1 MEKITI
7 QIQCISLEWRQ
18 EGCSGQGIMVHNLIV
33 HVLHVY
39 ACICTCTFIQHIYTW
54 CMCVP
59 MELSTDCKL
68 HVWKGQALSLHV

>member
-33 HVLHVY
+33 HMFHV
-39 ACICTCTFIQHIYTW
+39 CIYVPVHAHVHVQTCTFIHGA
-54 CMCVP
+54 CVYQW
-59 MELSTDCKL
+59 S
-68 HVWKGQALSLHV
+68 

>member
-18 EGCSGQGIMVHNLIV
+18 EGCSGQGIMVHNLIL

-39 ACICTCTFIQHIYTW
+39 TCTCTW

-68 HVWKGQALSLHV
+68 HIWKGQVLSLHV

>member
-33 HVLHVY
+33 HVLHYIHVY
-39 ACICTCTFIQHIYTW
+39 VHVHLYNIFIHGACVYQW
-54 CMCVP
+54 
-59 MELSTDCKL
+59 S
-68 HVWKGQALSLHV
+68 